1 MRVVQNVI
9 LCPTRWTVRAEAID
23 AVIKQY
29 TIIIETLDEVHSTTK
44 DEYGLKASGIVTA
57 LEKFDMFFGLQLG
70 HLLFRAAENT
80 SIVLQRKDISVQEAF
95 SAVNVTRSFYQRQ
108 RQDDAFNKFYES
120 VVKNAQALQI
130 GEPMLPRYRRAP
142 LRYDDGSPQYT
153 FSDPRSFYRQKYFE
167 SCDLLVQEL
176 NDRRDVKPII
186 TLESLLMKSA
196 NGELRAGTFRYERI
210 HF

>member
-1 MRVVQNVI
+1 M
-9 LCPTRWTVRAEAID
+9 
-23 AVIKQY
+23 
-29 TIIIETLDEVHSTTK
+29 
-44 DEYGLKASGIVTA
+44 
-57 LEKFDMFFGLQLG
+57 
-70 HLLFRAAENT
+70 
-80 SIVLQRKDISVQEAF
+80 
-95 SAVNVTRSFYQRQ
+95 NVTRSFYQRQ

-142 LRYDDGSPQYT
+142 LRYDDESPQYT

-196 NGELRAGTFRYERI
+196 NGDSCVQELSDMKESIFSTDVCMDKLENQLRI
-210 HF
+210 VVDVIRVELPEVKKVTSIRTI